1 MIIGHRTKPDSQRTI
16 VFKVTF
22 PNANGGID
30 SYEMERVDAENAIA
44 KFARFES
51 RCRDEVRATKDW

>member
-1 MIIGHRTKPDSQRTI
+1 M
-16 VFKVTF
+16 FKVTF

-30 SYEMERVDAENAIA
+30 SYEMERVDAEKAIA
-44 KFARFES
+44 KFTRFES